1 MFMIVMVYFS
11 RVKPTIDPISITIK
25 RACTIIG
32 VIAMVVLVL
41 CILSY
46 TIIIVT

>member
-11 RVKPTIDPISITIK
+11 RAKPSISPFSMAIK

-46 TIIIVT
+46 TIIIVM